1 MSWLDG
7 MRHRLRTL
15 LRASAYEREL
25 REEMESH
32 LELDA
37 MQQGDAWAARRRF
50 GNRTGHAEEVRRHSW
65 LNALDSV
72 RRDWSFAWRSL
83 RRSPGVAATVMITL
97 ALGIGA
103 NAATFSFLDEMYV
116 RPPEG
121 IEAPSTLRRIWVEHT
136 RTGDGVPIKSQA
148 MNYPMY
154 QALAA
159 ATGDSLS
166 VALYDTDGSLRV
178 GRALDAPRIRT
189 IYASANYFDVLGLRA
204 ERGRLFTRDESR
216 FTDPGN
222 VVVLSDA
229 FWRSYFGAREDVL
242 GTQLDVGSR
251 PHTIIGILAPPFR
264 GLGVQS
270 MDAWV
275 PLATYEKPSWM
286 REPWWESTNIYSFGA
301 VARVPSS
308 FSEREFALRATQR
321 VRALNRDRDGVD
333 ADTLMTAEAGSI
345 IAARGPGTPGTE
357 LLISTRLGGG
367 AVILLL
373 IAATNVINV
382 LLARAVARRREIALR
397 LALGVSKSQLI
408 RLLVTESMLLTVIA
422 AVVAGFVGWW
432 GGAALRHLLL
442 PDVEW
447 TKPAFDIRI
456 ALFTLAVAGGS
467 GLIAS
472 LVPALQSSRADVA
485 TALTESAQ
493 GGGRRHRSF
502 LRQSLVI
509 VQAGLSVALV
519 LGAALFVRSLHNIQS
534 LDIGYDASRLLY
546 AYPRFAD
553 GEAPPAT
560 TIAAGLR
567 EVAHRLQRHPG
578 VEGTAPIAIEPMQG
592 FSFVQF
598 YYGADSASALG
609 PNSPTVSVVSP
620 DFFKAAG
627 IRIREGRGFASDATD
642 SPAAEVVVNEAAARL
657 LWPGR
662 SALGE
667 CLVFTKRESPCTTV
681 VGVSSSSRRARVLES
696 SPLPQIY
703 LPLGHAA
710 MPQLK
715 GTTLMVRAQPAAF
728 GAITAELRTLIRQ
741 TWPTSAPEITPMT
754 ASLEPEYRPWRLGAT
769 LFGTFAILAVLVAAV
784 GVFGTVSY
792 DVTQRRREF
801 GIRLALGAGVGDVLR
816 QVTGESTRT
825 VAIGVVLGAA
835 ASVALGHLIAA
846 LLYDIAPDDPPT
858 LLGVGALLL
867 AISAVA
873 ALIPAWRATRIDP
886 VETLRSDT

>member
-15 LRASAYEREL
+15 FRADAYEREL
-25 REEMESH
+25 QEEMELH

-37 MQQGDAWAARRRF
+37 VQQGDVWAARRRF
-50 GNRTGHAEEVRRHSW
+50 GNRTGHVEEVRRHTW
-65 LNALDSV
+65 LNAVDSV
-72 RRDWSFAWRSL
+72 RRDWSFAWRSM
-83 RRSPGVAATVMITL
+83 RRAPGVSATVIVTL

-103 NAATFSFLDEMYV
+103 NAATFSFLDEMYL
-116 RPPEG
+116 RPPAG
-121 IEAPSTLRRIWVEHT
+121 VDSPTTLRRIWVEHT
-136 RTGDGVPIKSQA
+136 RTGDGVPFKSQA

-159 ATGDSLS
+159 ATGDSSS
-166 VALYDTDGSLRV
+166 VALFDTDGSLRV

-189 IYASANYFDVLGLRA
+189 VYASANYFEVLGLRA
-204 ERGRLFTRDESR
+204 ERGRFFTRDESR
-216 FTDPGN
+216 FVDPRY
-222 VVVLSDA
+222 VVVISDA
-229 FWRSYFGAREDVL
+229 FWRSHFAAREDVL
-242 GTQLDVGSR
+242 GSQLDVGSR
-251 PHTIIGILAPPFR
+251 PHTVIGVVAPPFR

-301 VARVPSS
+301 VARV
-308 FSEREFALRATQR
+308 SEAFDEKAFAVRATQR
-321 VRALNRDRDGVD
+321 VRALNREKNESE
-333 ADTLMTAEAGSI
+333 ADTLMTAETGSI
-345 IAARGPGTPGTE
+345 IEARGPGTPGTE

-373 IAATNVINV
+373 IAAANVINV
-382 LLARAVARRREIALR
+382 LLSRAVGRRREIALR
-397 LALGVSKSQLI
+397 LALGVSRSQLI
-408 RLLVTESMLLTVIA
+408 RLLVTESMLLTVVA

-432 GGAALRHLLL
+432 GGTALRHLLL

-456 ALFTLAVAGGS
+456 ALFTLVVAGGA

-493 GGGRRHRSF
+493 GGGRRHRSL
-502 LRQSLVI
+502 LRRSLVI

-519 LGAALFVRSLHNIQS
+519 LGAALFVRSLRNVQS

-553 GEAPPAT
+553 GEEPPAA

-567 EVAHRLQRHPG
+567 DVAHRLERHPG
-578 VEGTAPIAIEPMQG
+578 VEVTAPIAMEPMQG
-592 FSFVQF
+592 FSIVQF
-598 YYGADSASALG
+598 YYGADSATALG
-609 PNSPTVSVVSP
+609 PNTPTVSVVSP
-620 DFFKAAG
+620 QFFAAAG
-627 IRIREGRGFASDATD
+627 IGIREGRGFTAD
-642 SPAAEVVVNEAAARL
+642 STERPAAELVVNDVAARL

-662 SALGE
+662 SPLGE
-667 CLVFTKRESPCTTV
+667 CVVFAPRGSPCVTV
-681 VGVSSSSRRARVLES
+681 VGVSETAHRDRLLES
-696 SPLPQIY
+696 SPLPQVY
-703 LPLGHAA
+703 LPLGNAA

-728 GAITAELRTLIRQ
+728 GAITAELRTLIRE
-741 TWPTSAPEITPMT
+741 TWPASAPEITPMS

-769 LFGTFAILAVLVAAV
+769 LFSTFAILAVLVAAV

-801 GIRLALGAGVGDVLR
+801 GIRLALGAGVGKVLR
-816 QVTGESTRT
+816 QVISESTRT
-825 VAIGVVLGAA
+825 VAIGILLGAV
-835 ASVALGHLIAA
+835 ASLALGHLIAA
-846 LLYDIAPDDPPT
+846 LLYGIAPNDPST
-858 LLGVGALLL
+858 LVGVGALLL
-867 AISAVA
+867 VVSILA
-873 ALIPAWRATRIDP
+873 ALIPAWRANRIDL